1 MNKIDTPISQQEIDH
16 LAAFLAQDFDYK
28 AFDIDELRG
37 FLWAVAGSPVSLEL
51 DEWLSVIFN
60 ADPNEQAPSNYNPFN
75 SDEQKDTCLNIIFR
89 LRYQAIEQI
98 IDEKFAWPTEYC
110 IKGDGKENYNFRQ
123 WCSGFIYGYVWLEE
137 IWDDCLQQVA
147 SDFAQDEQEQA
158 LFKQQFKLLVFA
170 LGYFSADANDRKIM
184 LDKFADSEG
193 VTFEHE
199 KMPTEEVIK
208 EQLLAYGTLGY
219 QMRQMV
225 EQTQQPIRVEKIGR
239 NDPCPCG
246 SGKKYKKCCG
256 V

>member
-1 MNKIDTPISQQEIDH
+1 
-16 LAAFLAQDFDYK
+16 
-28 AFDIDELRG
+28 
-37 FLWAVAGSPVSLEL
+37 
-51 DEWLSVIFN
+51 
-60 ADPNEQAPSNYNPFN
+60 
-75 SDEQKDTCLNIIFR
+75 